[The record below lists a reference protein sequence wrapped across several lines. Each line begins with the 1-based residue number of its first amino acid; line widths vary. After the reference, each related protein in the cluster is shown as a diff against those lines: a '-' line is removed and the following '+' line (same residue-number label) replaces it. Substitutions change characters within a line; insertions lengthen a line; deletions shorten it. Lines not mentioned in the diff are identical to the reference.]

1 MGKPDGIVTN
11 YGLRS
16 RNRRALQDEQAEQ
29 NPNGVHKSTGCQRIR
44 SPSPFQKQLG
54 KRPEKKQKAA
64 KTAQT
69 SRPIKGAP
77 KKSTATKKSTAAR
90 STAAKSTAAKGSA
103 TARGAQKPSDT
114 DAVQDPSTTNP
125 AQERPLDASWM
136 KWEKAAFEWSYKRDH
151 LIDKPTA
158 KTSVYSDKD
167 GNPVFD
173 DRYVQKSQRK
183 PPVGQRHPKILQA
196 QKNGTASEQ
205 LVKYYEELPPKRN
218 IPLAGIPREPINPLK
233 PCPPAQSEPAQS
245 EPDQSEPDQ
254 SEPDQSEP
262 DQSEPDQSEPD
273 QSEPDQSEPDQSE
286 PVLERES

>member
-1 MGKPDGIVTN
+1 MGKPDGIVSN

-16 RNRRALQDEQAEQ
+16 RNRRALQDEQGEQ
-29 NPNGVHKSTGCQRIR
+29 NPNGVHKSTGCQGIR
-44 SPSPFQKQLG
+44 SPSPFQKQRG
-54 KRPEKKQKAA
+54 ERPEKKQKAA

-69 SRPIKGAP
+69 SRPIKAAP
-77 KKSTATKKSTAAR
+77 KNSTTAK
-90 STAAKSTAAKGSA
+90 STAAKSTAARSTTAKKSTAKGSA
-103 TARGAQKPSDT
+103 TTRGAHQPNDT

-136 KWEKAAFEWSYKRDH
+136 KWEKVAFERSYKRDH
-151 LIDKPTA
+151 LVDKPTP

-167 GNPVFD
+167 GNPVFN

-183 PPVGQRHPKILQA
+183 PPVGHRHPKILQA
-196 QKNGTASEQ
+196 QKDGTVSEQ

-233 PCPPAQSEPAQS
+233 PCP
-245 EPDQSEPDQ
+245 PDQ

>member
-1 MGKPDGIVTN
+1 MGKPDGIVSN

-16 RNRRALQDEQAEQ
+16 RNRRALQDEQGEQ
-29 NPNGVHKSTGCQRIR
+29 NPNGVHKSTGCQGIR
-44 SPSPFQKQLG
+44 SPSPFQKQRG
-54 KRPEKKQKAA
+54 ERPEKKQKAA

-69 SRPIKGAP
+69 SRPIKAAP
-77 KKSTATKKSTAAR
+77 KKSSATKN
-90 STAAKSTAAKGSA
+90 STAAKSTAAKSTAKGSA
-103 TARGAQKPSDT
+103 TTRGAHQPNDT

-136 KWEKAAFEWSYKRDH
+136 KWEKVAFERSYKRDH
-151 LIDKPTA
+151 LVDEPTP

-167 GNPVFD
+167 GNPVFN

-183 PPVGQRHPKILQA
+183 PPVGHRHPKILQA
-196 QKNGTASEQ
+196 QKDGTVSEQ

-233 PCPPAQSEPAQS
+233 PCPP
-245 EPDQSEPDQ
+245 DQSEPDQ

-262 DQSEPDQSEPD
+262 DQTSQTRASQTRASQTRASLSWNVSRRIGTRQPTRSEH
-273 QSEPDQSEPDQSE
+273 
-286 PVLERES
+286 VF